1 MSIAIFSGT
10 AHPTLAQAVCTYLQL
25 PLGDAKINQFSDGE
39 IACEILQSVRGT
51 DAFIIQP
58 TCAPTNDNLMQ
69 VLLLTDALKR
79 ASARR
84 ITAVLPYFGY
94 ARQDRRIHSARV
106 PISAKVVAN
115 MLTCAGVDR
124 VLTIDLHAEQIQG
137 FFDIA
142 IDNLY
147 ATPYL
152 LDDLKAQNYDN
163 LKIVSPDTGGVV
175 RARALAKMFNTEEIA
190 IIDKRRPHANQAQ
203 VMNII
208 GDVVAH
214 DCVII
219 DDMADTAGTLCKAAA
234 ALKEAGARRV
244 VAYVTHP
251 VLSGNAI
258 DNINAS
264 VLDEIVVTDTIPLQD
279 NAKSCQKVRVV
290 SIAVM
295 IAQSIQRIHHE
306 QSLSELFK

>member
-10 AHPTLAQAVCTYLQL
+10 AHPTLAQAVSTYLQL

-69 VLLLTDALKR
+69 VLLLADALKR

-115 MLTCAGVDR
+115 MLTCAGIDR

>member
-10 AHPTLAQAVCTYLQL
+10 AHPALAQAVCTYLQL

-69 VLLLTDALKR
+69 VLLLADALKR

-115 MLTCAGVDR
+115 MLTCAGIDR